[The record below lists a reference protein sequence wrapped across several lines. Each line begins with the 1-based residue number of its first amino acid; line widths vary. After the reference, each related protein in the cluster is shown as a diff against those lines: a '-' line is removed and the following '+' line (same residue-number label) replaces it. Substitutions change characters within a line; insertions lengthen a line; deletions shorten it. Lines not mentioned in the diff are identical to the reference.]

1 MIERIFYG
9 RNGLDALSLFLL
21 AAAMILLIPH
31 TGWLR
36 LLWIIAAALIVWAV
50 FRAFSR
56 NIGKRRTELWRFQS
70 GIASF
75 ARFMVRHTA
84 RLRAY
89 FAFQGL
95 RWRGRKTT
103 VYFKCPHCKKILSLP
118 RHRGK
123 LAVTCTV
130 CGHKF
135 IRKT

>member
-21 AAAMILLIPH
+21 AVAMILLIPH
-31 TGWLR
+31 AGWLK
-36 LLWIIAAALIVWAV
+36 LLWIVAAVLIVWAV
-50 FRAFSR
+50 FRAFSK
-56 NIGKRRTELWRFQS
+56 NIGKRRAELWRFQN
-70 GIASF
+70 GIAAF
-75 ARFMVRHTA
+75 ARGVVRHTA
-84 RLRAY
+84 RPRAF
-89 FAFQGL
+89 FAFQRL
-95 RWRGRKTT
+95 RWRNRKTT

-118 RHRGK
+118 RRRGK